1 MARAKNPDSP
11 YRNKNAIT
19 PTSGGNT
26 TGSAISAPSV
36 FRPGK
41 SNHSNRNASGMPIT
55 AARTTLTSEIQTLA
69 HSAAHSPGRVTNARS
84 AVPPPAR
91 RLAAHDE
98 DRIHHE
104 PREEQ
109 GEQHG
114 RKVHATEALHNV
126 ITRVASTY
134 TRSPTCA
141 ASGSA
146 STSNRSWSSPSTRKN
161 AAAPM

>member
-1 MARAKNPDSP
+1 MARARNPDSP

-84 AVPPPAR
+84 AVPPP
-91 RLAAHDE
+91 LAASPPTM
-98 DRIHHE
+98 RIGYTTSHA
-104 PREEQ
+104 RS
-109 GEQHG
+109 
-114 RKVHATEALHNV
+114 KV
-126 ITRVASTY
+126 
-134 TRSPTCA
+134 
-141 ASGSA
+141 
-146 STSNRSWSSPSTRKN
+146 SNTAERSTRPKRFIT
-161 AAAPM
+161 